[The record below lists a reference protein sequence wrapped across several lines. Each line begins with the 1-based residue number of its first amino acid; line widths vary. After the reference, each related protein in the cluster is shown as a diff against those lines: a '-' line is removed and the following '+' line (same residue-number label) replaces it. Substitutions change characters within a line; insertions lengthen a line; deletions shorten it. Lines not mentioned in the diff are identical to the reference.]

1 MDLIEQRETAT
12 LTNKNIKDGIQLV
25 GIAIINE
32 MFVFFV
38 LLLFFNFNLFKY
50 HELCVGLQ
58 L

>member
-38 LLLFFNFNLFKY
+38 LLLFF
-50 HELCVGLQ
+50 LQ
-58 L
+58 SF